1 MPERN
6 VTFFYLSLWKG
17 VDARI
22 ANRSEKSESRQI
34 MMSSLKKFKM
44 TYLFYRNS
52 PTQALLIPESVFFPI
67 RIMSRCVNAL

>member
-6 VTFFYLSLWKG
+6 VTFLPIPVWKG

-22 ANRSEKSESRQI
+22 ANRSERSESRQI

-52 PTQALLIPESVFFPI
+52 PTQAPLIPESAFFPI
-67 RIMSRCVNAL
+67 RIVFAV